1 MYHVKVY
8 SILTNTRHDYAI
20 GFLFDAHKDFIDK
33 PVYDYSAG
41 PKAQVGTIVDA
52 WLDND
57 NLCLLLRMCAGL
69 LPLAFIPLPDI
80 RFSVAWS
87 MLIDAGTKQL
97 ERMNGMFCCL
107 GSVRH
112 GFQDEQQVTWTYV
125 SSLKLLNVL

>member
-1 MYHVKVY
+1 MYQVKVY
-8 SILTNTRHDYAI
+8 SILTNTCHDYAI

-33 PVYDYSAG
+33 PVYDYAVG

-57 NLCLLLRMCAGL
+57 KMCLLLRICAGL
-69 LPLAFIPLPDI
+69 LPLHRMPLHDI

-97 ERMNGMFCCL
+97 ERMNGMFCCVR
-107 GSVRH
+107 SVQH
-112 GFQDEQQVTWTYV
+112 GFQEDQKVTWTYV